1 MNSSTYADQVG
12 KAILETAKPV
22 LRISQVG
29 GRPWKRNVP
38 KSDGRHGPWL
48 PAVWEVLDQETW
60 KRRIGSLYL
69 VVGSDGAIRYV
80 GISRNRVADR
90 WRLSPA
96 FDAKTMQ
103 PLEKGQLFHSQCWA
117 HLQREAGSFEVRCIS
132 GDELV
137 PVLERFGPPV
147 SGFTALRGDPE
158 GIAAAVERWL
168 CNHQSE
174 RLVSWNVAMTGKRRR
189 DAIL

>member
-1 MNSSTYADQVG
+1 MVSSTQAEEVG
-12 KAILETAKPV
+12 AAILAAATPV
-22 LRISQVG
+22 LKILEVG

-38 KSDGRHGPWL
+38 ASDGRHGPWL
-48 PAVWEVLDQETW
+48 PASWQILDPTIW
-60 KRRIGSLYL
+60 RRRIGSLYL
-69 VVGSDGAIRYV
+69 VVGNDRTIRYV

-96 FDAKTMQ
+96 LDAETMQ
-103 PLEKGQLFHSQCWA
+103 PLPTSQLFHSQCWA
-117 HLQREAGSFEVRCIS
+117 HLQREGGGFEVCCIS
-132 GDELV
+132 GDDLV
-137 PVLERFGPPV
+137 PVLDRLGPPV

-174 RLVSWNVAMTGKRRR
+174 RLVSWNVAMTSKRKRV
-189 DAIL
+189 